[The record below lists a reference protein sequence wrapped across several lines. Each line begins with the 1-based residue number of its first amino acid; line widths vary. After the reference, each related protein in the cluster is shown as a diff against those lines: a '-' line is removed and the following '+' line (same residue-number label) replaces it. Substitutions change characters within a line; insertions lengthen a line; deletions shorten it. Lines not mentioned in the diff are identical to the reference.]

1 MSPTVKDSLQGLIYD
16 RIQKM
21 GKFINAF
28 ASFLGERVDIL
39 IMPRKGASTK
49 FKLHRLTILVILLAW
64 LCVTAGGILFFIRGY
79 DYNVIKADNHL
90 MHLKLQLIADEL
102 ERGRKYIELTHTTDT
117 QMRQM
122 LGMPNS
128 KFSLSS
134 SDWEKKKTQ
143 QDERAQKLFSGNL
156 KDLETDE
163 FEQYVDDIEDSSK
176 TRLASFQ
183 EIAWYFANQKEGL
196 HSTPSIRPSNA
207 PISSGYGYR
216 LDPMGHRT
224 SKKHN
229 GVDFAGKPDSP
240 IFVTADGVV
249 RHAGW
254 VPSFGQAILVDHGF
268 GYSTLY
274 AHTTGAQVKPG
285 DTVKRGDK
293 IATMG
298 SSGRSTGTHLHYEV
312 WKDGQPVNP
321 RNYFK

>member
-1 MSPTVKDSLQGLIYD
+1 MSN
-16 RIQKM
+16 
-21 GKFINAF
+21 FINTL

-39 IMPRKGASTK
+39 VMPRKGASFK
-49 FKLHRLTILVILLAW
+49 FKFRRITLLVVALSWLLI
-64 LCVTAGGILFFIRGY
+64 TATGLLFFIRGY
-79 DYNVIKADNHL
+79 DYNIIKTDNNF
-90 MHLKLQLIADEL
+90 MRMKMQLIADEL
-102 ERGRKYIELTHTTDT
+102 ERGRKYIELTRTTDT

-122 LGMPNS
+122 LGMPGS
-128 KFSLSS
+128 KTINLP
-134 SDWEKKKTQ
+134 KGL
-143 QDERAQKLFSGNL
+143 AQAQAQADQHAKELFATDL
-156 KDLETDE
+156 KDLETED
-163 FEQYVDDIEDSSK
+163 FEKYVDDLEESAK

-183 EIAWYFANQKEGL
+183 EIAWYFANKKEGL
-196 HSTPSIRPSNA
+196 NSTPSIRPSNA
-207 PISSGYGYR
+207 RISSGYGYR
-216 LDPMGHRT
+216 LDPFGRRS

-274 AHTTGAQVKPG
+274 AHTTGIQVKAG
-285 DTVKRGDK
+285 DVVKRGDK

-298 SSGRSTGTHLHYEV
+298 SSGHSTGTHLHYEV

>member
-1 MSPTVKDSLQGLIYD
+1 MLGMPG
-16 RIQKM
+16 
-21 GKFINAF
+21 GKFINLPKNWEEA
-28 ASFLGERVDIL
+28 
-39 IMPRKGASTK
+39 
-49 FKLHRLTILVILLAW
+49 
-64 LCVTAGGILFFIRGY
+64 
-79 DYNVIKADNHL
+79 KA
-90 MHLKLQLIADEL
+90 
-102 ERGRKYIELTHTTDT
+102 
-117 QMRQM
+117 
-122 LGMPNS
+122 
-128 KFSLSS
+128 
-134 SDWEKKKTQ
+134 Q
-143 QDERAQKLFSGNL
+143 QDDRAKQLFSTDL
-156 KDLETDE
+156 KDMDPEE
-163 FEQYVDDIEDSSK
+163 FEQYIDELEDSSK

-183 EIAWYFANQKEGL
+183 EIAWYFANKKEGL
-196 HSTPSIRPSNA
+196 NSTPSIRPSNA
-207 PISSGYGYR
+207 RISSGFGYR
-216 LDPMGHRT
+216 LDPMGRRT

-274 AHTTGAQVKPG
+274 AHTTGAQVKAG
-285 DTVKRGDK
+285 DVVKRGDK

>member
-1 MSPTVKDSLQGLIYD
+1 
-16 RIQKM
+16 M
-21 GKFINAF
+21 GNFINPLAD
-28 ASFLGERVDIL
+28 FLGERVDIL

-49 FKLHRLTILVILLAW
+49 FKMRRLTIWGLILAW
-64 LCVTAGGILFFIRGY
+64 LLITVGGVLFFVRGY
-79 DYNVIKADNHL
+79 DYGVIKADNNL
-90 MHLKLQLIADEL
+90 MRMKLKLIADEL
-102 ERGRKYIELTHTTDT
+102 ERGRKYIELTHQTDI

-122 LGMPNS
+122 LGMPGS
-128 KFSLSS
+128 KSANLPKELQEAKAKQE
-134 SDWEKKKTQ
+134 D
-143 QDERAQKLFSGNL
+143 RAQKLFSTDL
-156 KDLETDE
+156 KDMDPEE
-163 FEQYVDDIEDSSK
+163 FEQYIDDLEENSK

-183 EIAWYFANQKEGL
+183 EIAWYFANKKEGL
-196 HSTPSIRPSNA
+196 NSTPSIRPSNA
-207 PISSGYGYR
+207 PISSGFGYR
-216 LDPMGHRT
+216 LDPMGRRT

-274 AHTTGAQVKPG
+274 AHTTGAQVKAG
-285 DTVKRGDK
+285 DVVKRGDK